1 MSGRQRFAV
10 VGFAGIVTLALLC
23 GNGGV
28 RGQEKKAPSPQP
40 WTLDEAVEQLSLYPR
55 DAYLQYVAL
64 QLAQRE
70 NRTPEVN
77 AQLQRV
83 LGRNRPGAGGRA
95 EQVDLFS
102 IFSGALAVQE
112 SLQLDT
118 MLGEQEGGRAPVPA
132 PFDPSAGSRQS
143 TADDRAKVKIADLT
157 GPTIKSHP
165 WKEMLAGRTPDVS
178 PLARCVPADFYF
190 IEFRSLSKLL
200 DLGDTGDLWGRHLF
214 SQAQQ
219 EARSQLSAERLKR
232 QLAVETSG
240 LLRPFYDMVVQEV
253 ALTGSD
259 LFWREGSD
267 VTLLFRFRQPDVFK
281 AQMELFL
288 INAEKSVPGARRSE
302 GEYLGVPYVQV
313 SSPDRAVHVF
323 SAYPAPDLHV
333 RSNSRVALQ
342 RVIEAVR
349 GLDAGGQPVT
359 RLGDTDEFAYIRT
372 LLPRGAAEEDGLI
385 YLSDP
390 FIRRLVGPQ
399 LKLTERRRM
408 LCYNHLRMIGHGA
421 MLYRTQTGK
430 AAGTLR
436 DLVQAKCSP
445 GEFGTGKL
453 TCPDGGSYALSP
465 DGRTGTC
472 SHHGHAACLTP
483 CCEIPLTEVT
493 NSEAAQYRA
502 FLQQYNQYW
511 RTFFDPIAVR
521 IQAAPERYRIE
532 TIVLP
537 LIDNSIYTNLAAVT
551 GTQPEALDALP
562 VPKRNIFSV
571 AVRLDKAALVRQFG
585 LEQVLKELDTEPPQ
599 SSQDDTTSTALVFKQ
614 LALAWHNYHDVY
626 EHFPT
631 AVSFDAQ
638 GKKTRLSWRVHMLPF
653 LEQRQLY
660 DEFRL
665 NEPWDSEHNRKLIA
679 RMPAI
684 FRPANE
690 KLAAEGKTK
699 FVMPLGEKTI
709 GSVEKRQ
716 ISLRDITDGTSN
728 TIMLVEADDAHAVVW
743 TKPDDLEIDLA
754 KPLSGLAVRPAGA
767 FLVARC
773 DGSVDFLRTTIDPK
787 QLAAMFT
794 RAGGEPVPFR
804 PEDRIALRLPDQRR
818 SVFNLPEQELRQL
831 RAGEFLAKGI
841 GNQVAMHIC
850 DADPLFAFSL
860 PNFLGM
866 SLGTFT
872 GGRGF
877 LGDDE
882 GLMIGLLISALN
894 SPVYISIPVQDP
906 QIVDDFLTRLDGFLA
921 ALARQTE
928 PGGEPFFRIDQDFYH
943 LQLGKTTARGYGF
956 QVGPVKW
963 RFFWA
968 RIGNGLYVASKPFIL
983 EDLAA
988 LQAGDAAAQPAAA
1001 PKAAGQDVA
1010 HALVRMRPQH
1020 WDRVLS
1026 SYQLGWAENN
1036 REACLQN
1043 LGPLSGLTRAYA
1055 SVAQGPSVEQR
1066 HAALIAAG
1074 ERYLDTHFF
1083 CPDGGRYAWSDDGKH
1098 VTCSVHGSAS
1108 EPRQPAAPSPGSDL
1122 GRLLSDFSDMKL
1134 TLTFLEDGLHAVVT
1148 ISRK

>member
-1 MSGRQRFAV
+1 MARRKTFAV
-10 VGFAGIVTLALLC
+10 VGFVGILTVTLLYGSAD
-23 GNGGV
+23 V
-28 RGQEKKAPSPQP
+28 WGQEKEASGPRP
-40 WTLDEAVEQLSLYPR
+40 WTLDEAIQQLSLYPR

-70 NRTPEVN
+70 NRTLEVQ

-83 LGRNRPGAGGRA
+83 LATNRPGGGGRA

-118 MLGEQEGGRAPVPA
+118 MLGEQADRPGRVTTPE
-132 PFDPSAGSRQS
+132 
-143 TADDRAKVKIADLT
+143 ADTRPRGVTSPEAVTVKVADLT

-165 WKEMLAGRTPDVS
+165 WKEMLAGRTPEVS

-190 IEFRSLSKLL
+190 IEFRSLGKLL
-200 DLGDTGDLWGRHLF
+200 DLGDTGDLWARHLF
-214 SQAQQ
+214 SQAQH

-232 QLAVETSG
+232 QLAVETDG
-240 LLRPFYDMVVQEV
+240 LLRPFYDLVVQEV

-267 VTLLFRFRQPDVFK
+267 VTLLFRFRQLDVFK
-281 AQMELFL
+281 LQMDSFL
-288 INAEKSVPGARRSE
+288 TKAEQSLPDVQRSE
-302 GEYLGVPYVQV
+302 GEYLGVRYVHV

-349 GLDAGGQPVT
+349 GSDATGQKVP

-390 FIRRLVGPQ
+390 FIRRFVGPQ

-408 LCYNHLRMIGHGA
+408 LCYNHLRMIGHA
-421 MLYRTQTGK
+421 ALLYRTQTGK
-430 AAGTLR
+430 AAETLQ
-436 DLVQAKCSP
+436 DLARANCSP
-445 GEFGTGKL
+445 GEFGTGEL
-453 TCPDGGSYALSP
+453 ACSDNGSYALSS
-465 DGRTGTC
+465 DGRAGVC

-493 NSEAAQYRA
+493 NSEAAAYRF
-502 FLQQYNQYW
+502 FLEQYNQYW

-537 LIDNSIYTNLAAVT
+537 LIDNSIYTNLAAAA
-551 GTQPEALDALP
+551 GKQPEALEALP

-571 AVRLDKAALVRQFG
+571 AVRLDKEALVRQFG
-585 LEQVLKELDTEPPQ
+585 LESVLKEFEADQPPAT
-599 SSQDDTTSTALVFKQ
+599 QDDTASAALAFRQ
-614 LALAWHNYHDVY
+614 LGLAWHNYHDTFNG
-626 EHFPT
+626 FPT
-631 AVSFDAQ
+631 AVRFDAD
-638 GKKTRLSWRVHMLPF
+638 GKKTRLSWRVHVLPF

-665 NEPWDSEHNRKLIA
+665 NEPWDSEHNKKLIS

-684 FRPANE
+684 FRPANQ

-699 FVMPLGEKTI
+699 FVVPRGEKTI
-709 GSVEKRQ
+709 APDGKRP
-716 ISLRDITDGTSN
+716 IGFRDITDGTSN
-728 TIMLVEADDAHAVVW
+728 TIMLVEADDEHAVVW
-743 TKPDDLEIDLA
+743 TKPDDLEIDLSR
-754 KPLSGLAVRPAGA
+754 PLAGLAVRPAGGLLA
-767 FLVARC
+767 AMC
-773 DGSVDFLRTTIDPK
+773 DGSLVMFRTSIEVKD
-787 QLAAMFT
+787 LAALFT
-794 RAGGEPVPFR
+794 RGGGESVTFR
-804 PEDRIALRLPDQRR
+804 PEDRIALRLPGQRR
-818 SVFNLPEQELRQL
+818 NVPGLPEQELLQL

-841 GNQVAMHIC
+841 GNQVGMHIC

-866 SLGTFT
+866 SMATFN

-877 LGDDE
+877 MGGDE
-882 GLMIGLLISALN
+882 GLMIGLLVSALN
-894 SPVYISIPVQDP
+894 SPVYLSAPVHDAQV
-906 QIVDDFLTRLDGFLA
+906 VDEFLARLDGFLA

-928 PGGEPFFRIDQDFYH
+928 PGGMPLFRIDQDFYH
-943 LQLGKTTARGYGF
+943 LQLGETPARGYGF

-968 RIGNGLYVASKPFIL
+968 RIGKGLYVASKPFIL

-988 LQAGDAAAQPAAA
+988 LQAGDTAAQT
-1001 PKAAGQDVA
+1001 AAGQEVA

-1043 LGPLSGLTRAYA
+1043 LGPLSGLARAFA
-1055 SVAQGPSVEQR
+1055 SGDPGQSVQQR

-1074 ERYLDTHFF
+1074 EQYFDAHFF
-1083 CPDGGRYAWSDDGKH
+1083 CPDGGQYAWSADGKR
-1098 VTCSVHGSAS
+1098 VTCTVHGSAA
-1108 EPRQPAAPSPGSDL
+1108 EPRQPAAPSPASDL
-1122 GRLLSDFSDMKL
+1122 GRLLSDFADMKL

>member
-1 MSGRQRFAV
+1 
-10 VGFAGIVTLALLC
+10 
-23 GNGGV
+23 
-28 RGQEKKAPSPQP
+28 
-40 WTLDEAVEQLSLYPR
+40 
-55 DAYLQYVAL
+55 
-64 QLAQRE
+64 
-70 NRTPEVN
+70 
-77 AQLQRV
+77 
-83 LGRNRPGAGGRA
+83 
-95 EQVDLFS
+95 
-102 IFSGALAVQE
+102 
-112 SLQLDT
+112 
-118 MLGEQEGGRAPVPA
+118 MLGEQADRPGRVTLPPGGTRPVEAASPE
-132 PFDPSAGSRQS
+132 
-143 TADDRAKVKIADLT
+143 TAKVKVADLT

-190 IEFRSLSKLL
+190 IEFRSLGKLL

-214 SQAQQ
+214 SQAQH
-219 EARSQLSAERLKR
+219 EARSQLSAARLKR

-253 ALTGSD
+253 AVTGSD

-288 INAEKSVPGARRSE
+288 TKAEKSAARRTPQRGGIDGRPLHARDVARPRGTRVLRVS
-302 GEYLGVPYVQV
+302 GPGPARAQQLARRAPASDRSHSGFGRAGQQV
-313 SSPDRAVHVF
+313 V
-323 SAYPAPDLHV
+323 
-333 RSNSRVALQ
+333 
-342 RVIEAVR
+342 
-349 GLDAGGQPVT
+349 

-408 LCYNHLRMIGHGA
+408 LCYNHLRMIGHA
-421 MLYRTQTGK
+421 ALLYRTQTGK

-436 DLVQAKCSP
+436 DLAQANCAP

-453 TCPDGGSYALSP
+453 ACPDGGSYALSP
-465 DGRTGTC
+465 DGRTGAC

-483 CCEIPLTEVT
+483 CCEIPLADVT
-493 NSEAAQYRA
+493 NSEAAQYRV
-502 FLQQYNQYW
+502 FLNQYNEYW
-511 RTFFDPIAVR
+511 RTFFDPIAIR

-537 LIDNSIYTNLAAVT
+537 LIDNSIYTSLAAAA
-551 GTQPEALDALP
+551 GKQPEALDTLP

-585 LEQVLKELDTEPPQ
+585 LEQVLKELDAEQPPAP
-599 SSQDDTTSTALVFKQ
+599 QDDTTSTALVFRQ

-626 EHFPT
+626 KHFPT
-631 AVSFDAQ
+631 AVSFDAE
-638 GKKTRLSWRVHMLPF
+638 GKKTRLSWRVHVLPF

-665 NEPWDSEHNRKLIA
+665 NEPWDSEHNRKLIS
-679 RMPAI
+679 RLPAI

-709 GSVEKRQ
+709 APNESKPL
-716 ISLRDITDGTSN
+716 SFRDITDGTSN
-728 TIMLVEADDAHAVVW
+728 TIMLVEADDEHAVVW

-754 KPLSGLAVRPAGA
+754 KPLSGLAVRPAGG
-767 FLVARC
+767 FLAARC
-773 DGSVDFLRTTIDPK
+773 DGSIDFLRTTIDPK

-818 SVFNLPEQELRQL
+818 NVFNLPEQELQQL
-831 RAGEFLAKGI
+831 RVGEFLAKGV
-841 GNQVAMHIC
+841 GNQIGMHIC

-866 SLGTFT
+866 SLGTFS

-877 LGDDE
+877 MGGDE

-894 SPVYISIPVQDP
+894 SPVYISVPVQDP
-906 QIVDDFLTRLDGFLA
+906 QIVDAFLTRLDGLLA

-928 PGGEPFFRIDQDFYH
+928 PGGMPFFRVDQDFYH
-943 LQLGKTTARGYGF
+943 LQLGKTMARGYGF

-988 LQAGDAAAQPAAA
+988 LQAGDAAAQNAAA
-1001 PKAAGQDVA
+1001 QDAAGQDVA

-1043 LGPLSGLTRAYA
+1043 LGPLSGLTRAFA
-1055 SVAQGPSVEQR
+1055 SAVQGQSVEQR

-1083 CPDGGRYAWSDDGKH
+1083 CPDGGQYAWSDDGKH
-1098 VTCSVHGSAS
+1098 VTCSIHGSAS
-1108 EPRQPAAPSPGSDL
+1108 EPRQPAAPSPTSDL
-1122 GRLLSDFSDMKL
+1122 GRLLGDFSDMKVA
-1134 TLTFLEDGLHAVVT
+1134 LTFLEDGLHAVVT
-1148 ISRK
+1148 ISRSKCLLRSSPARRSPAFRKSRASGTPAFPGGQLPYKRRLR

>member
-1 MSGRQRFAV
+1 MVRRKKIAV
-10 VGFAGIVTLALLC
+10 VGFAGIVTLTLLY
-23 GNGGV
+23 GGADV
-28 RGQEKKAPSPQP
+28 WGQEEKAPGPRP
-40 WTLDEAVEQLSLYPR
+40 WTLDEAVQQLSLYPR
-55 DAYLQYVAL
+55 DAYLQYVAM
-64 QLAQRE
+64 QLAQRQ
-70 NRTPEVN
+70 NRTLEVS

-83 LGRNRPGAGGRA
+83 LAPNGPGGRGRA

-118 MLGEQEGGRAPVPA
+118 MLGEQTDRPGRVTRPLGTRPDGAASPEAV
-132 PFDPSAGSRQS
+132 
-143 TADDRAKVKIADLT
+143 TVKVTDLT

-165 WKEMLAGRTPDVS
+165 WKEMLAGRTPEVS

-190 IEFRSLSKLL
+190 IEFRSLGKLL
-200 DLGDTGDLWGRHLF
+200 DLGDTGDLWARHLF
-214 SQAQQ
+214 SQAQH

-232 QLAVETSG
+232 QLAVETSD
-240 LLRPFYDMVVQEV
+240 LLRPFYDLVVQEV
-253 ALTGSD
+253 AVAGSD

-281 AQMELFL
+281 LQMDGFL
-288 INAEKSVPGARRSE
+288 TKAEQSIPDAHRSE
-302 GEYLGVPYVQV
+302 GEYLGVRYVHV

-333 RSNSRVALQ
+333 RSNSRAALQ
-342 RVIEAVR
+342 RVIEAMR
-349 GLDAGGQPVT
+349 GSDAHGGKVI

-408 LCYNHLRMIGHGA
+408 LCYNHLRMIGHA
-421 MLYRTQTGK
+421 ALLYRTQTGK
-430 AAGTLR
+430 TAVTLQ
-436 DLVQAKCSP
+436 DLAQANCSP
-445 GEFGTGKL
+445 GEFGTGKVA
-453 TCPDGGSYALSP
+453 CPDGGSYALSP
-465 DGRTGTC
+465 DGRTGVC
-472 SHHGHAACLTP
+472 SRHGHAACLTP
-483 CCEIPLTEVT
+483 CCEIPLTEVAD
-493 NSEAAQYRA
+493 SEAAAYRA
-502 FLQQYNQYW
+502 FLDQYNQYW

-537 LIDNSIYTNLAAVT
+537 LIDNSIYTNLAGAA
-551 GTQPEALDALP
+551 GKQPEALDALP
-562 VPKRNIFSV
+562 VPKRNIFSA
-571 AVRLDKAALVRQFG
+571 AVRLDKEALVRQFG
-585 LEQVLKELDTEPPQ
+585 LPSVLKEFESRQAPAA
-599 SSQDDTTSTALVFKQ
+599 QDDTASVAIAFRQ
-614 LALAWHNYHDVY
+614 LGLAWHNYHDTFKVL
-626 EHFPT
+626 PT
-631 AVSFDAQ
+631 AVSFDAD
-638 GKKTRLSWRVHMLPF
+638 GKKTRLSWRVHVLPF

-665 NEPWDSEHNRKLIA
+665 DEPWDSEHNRKLIS

-690 KLAAEGKTK
+690 RLTAEGKTK
-699 FVMPLGEKTI
+699 FVIPLVERTI
-709 GSVEKRQ
+709 APDAKKQ
-716 ISLRDITDGTSN
+716 ISFRDITDGTSN
-728 TIMLVEADDAHAVVW
+728 TIMLVEADDEHAVVW
-743 TKPDDLEIDLA
+743 TRPDDLEIDLTE
-754 KPLSGLAVRPAGA
+754 PLAGLAVRSAGG
-767 FLVARC
+767 FLVAMY
-773 DGSVDFLRTTIDPK
+773 DGSVVLFRTSIGPK
-787 QLAAMFT
+787 DLAAMFT

-804 PEDRIALRLPDQRR
+804 PEDRMALQLPGQQRD
-818 SVFNLPEQELRQL
+818 VFGVPEQELLQL
-831 RAGEFLAKGI
+831 RAGQFLAKGV
-841 GNQVAMHIC
+841 GNQIGMHIC

-877 LGDDE
+877 LGGDE
-882 GLMIGLLISALN
+882 GLLIGLLVSALN
-894 SPVYISIPVQDP
+894 SPVYISVPVQDAR
-906 QIVDDFLTRLDGFLA
+906 IVDEFLTRLDGFLA
-921 ALARQTE
+921 GLARQTE
-928 PGGEPFFRIDQDFYH
+928 PGGMPFFRIDQDFYH
-943 LQLGKTTARGYGF
+943 LQLGGTMARGYGF

-968 RIGNGLYVASKPFIL
+968 RIGKGLYVASKPFIL

-988 LQAGDAAAQPAAA
+988 LQAGDAAAQN
-1001 PKAAGQDVA
+1001 AAGQDVA

-1043 LGPLSGLTRAYA
+1043 LGPLSGLARVFA
-1055 SVAQGPSVEQR
+1055 SASQGQSVEQR

-1074 ERYLDTHFF
+1074 EQYFDTHFF
-1083 CPDGGRYAWSDDGKH
+1083 CPDGGRYARSEDGKR
-1098 VTCSVHGSAS
+1098 VTCTVHGSAS
-1108 EPRQPAAPSPGSDL
+1108 DPRQPAAPSPASDL
-1122 GRLLSDFSDMKL
+1122 GRLLSDFSDMKI

-1148 ISRK
+1148 ICRK